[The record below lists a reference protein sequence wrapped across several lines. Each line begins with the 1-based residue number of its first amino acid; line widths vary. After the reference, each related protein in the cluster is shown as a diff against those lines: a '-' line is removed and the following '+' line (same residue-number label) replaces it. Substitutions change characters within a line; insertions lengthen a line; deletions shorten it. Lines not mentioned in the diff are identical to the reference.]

1 MKWVFFVIGALTLT
15 GGGIGIQNV
24 KVQQLDGGGWVII
37 TPAIPAMVITV
48 QSPNTPEENPVE

>member
-1 MKWVFFVIGALTLT
+1 MKWIFFVIGALVLT

-24 KVQQLDGGGWVII
+24 KVQQLDGGGWEIR

-48 QSPNTPEENPVE
+48 NYPDTPTPTP